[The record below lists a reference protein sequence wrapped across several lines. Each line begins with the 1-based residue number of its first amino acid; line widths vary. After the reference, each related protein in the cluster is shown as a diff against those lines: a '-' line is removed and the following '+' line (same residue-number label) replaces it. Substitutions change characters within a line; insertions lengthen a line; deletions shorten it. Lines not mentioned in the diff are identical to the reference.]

1 MKPGDYLFTYGTLR
15 KDERASLVDKPGAL
29 FCYEDRINGEIYN
42 LGGFPG
48 ARIAGFNLCF
58 KKDQPIVIG
67 DVFQL
72 ETQKVIDQCDHYE
85 GYPSFYKRFRRKTES
100 GLIVWVYTYNGT
112 LDSDDLIPSGDW
124 RLRNEGQAQQRLC
137 QTTC

>member
-15 KDERASLVDKPGAL
+15 KDERASLVNRPGAL

-48 ARIAGFNLCF
+48 ANIAGFKLVFN
-58 KKDQPIVIG
+58 KEQPIVTG

-72 ETQKVIDQCDHYE
+72 ETQKVIDQCDQYE

-112 LDSDDLIPSGDW
+112 LDVVNLISSGDW
-124 RLRNEGQAQQRLC
+124 KRRNEVQQHLC
-137 QTTC
+137 QVAC